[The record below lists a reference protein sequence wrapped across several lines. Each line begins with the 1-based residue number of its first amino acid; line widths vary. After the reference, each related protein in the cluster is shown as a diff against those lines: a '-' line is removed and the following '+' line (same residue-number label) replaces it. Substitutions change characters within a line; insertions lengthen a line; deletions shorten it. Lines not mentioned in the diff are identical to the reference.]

1 MEIRVQS
8 IKQKRWRIL
17 PYEHC
22 AVWPSQPLLWPGF
35 SEAAEIP
42 QIGDMGDP
50 LGTLD
55 ATQTRAYSADYLVTN
70 FFV

>member
-1 MEIRVQS
+1 MN
-8 IKQKRWRIL
+8 
-17 PYEHC
+17 C
-22 AVWPSQPLLWPGF
+22 AVCSSQPLLWPGF

-70 FFV
+70 FVV